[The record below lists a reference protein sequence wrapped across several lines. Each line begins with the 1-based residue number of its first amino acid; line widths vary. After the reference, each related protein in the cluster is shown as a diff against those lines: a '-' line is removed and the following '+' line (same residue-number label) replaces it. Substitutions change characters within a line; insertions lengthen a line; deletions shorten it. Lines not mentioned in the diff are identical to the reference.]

1 MTPPGRGGGP
11 ACFTGRARADVRR
24 EGGVTVA
31 LKPSATIRYTAM
43 RLGIFVGCLVLV
55 AVLVNVGWVP
65 AGLGDANFAWI
76 VLLALVLSAPL
87 SFVLLRK
94 QRDEMSQQ
102 ISGRVAGAK
111 ERLAANRSQEDAADD
126 AARA

>member
-1 MTPPGRGGGP
+1 
-11 ACFTGRARADVRR
+11 
-24 EGGVTVA
+24 
-31 LKPSATIRYTAM
+31 M

-55 AVLVNVGWVP
+55 AGLVRLGWVP
-65 AGLGDANFAWI
+65 SGLGDANPAWV

-94 QRDEMSQQ
+94 QRDEMSAA

-111 ERLAANRSQEDAADD
+111 EKLTADRGREDAADD
-126 AARA
+126 AARAA

>member
-1 MTPPGRGGGP
+1 MS
-11 ACFTGRARADVRR
+11 
-24 EGGVTVA
+24 

-55 AVLVNVGWVP
+55 AVFVRLGWVP
-65 AGLGDANFAWI
+65 SGLGDANFAWI

-94 QRDEMSQQ
+94 QRDEMSLQ

-111 ERLAANRSQEDAADD
+111 QKLAENRGQEDAADD
-126 AARA
+126 AARVA

>member
-1 MTPPGRGGGP
+1 
-11 ACFTGRARADVRR
+11 
-24 EGGVTVA
+24 
-31 LKPSATIRYTAM
+31 M

-55 AVLVNVGWVP
+55 AVLVNVGWMP
-65 AGLGDANFAWI
+65 AGLGDANPVWV
-76 VLLALVLSAPL
+76 VLLALVISAPL

-94 QRDEMSQQ
+94 QRDEMSAQ

-111 ERLAANRSQEDAADD
+111 EKLAANRSQEDAADD